1 MFAKTLSLKETG
13 RVCNCSE
20 PCSFLTFNPNN
31 LLLSVGGNLLE
42 KAKNEFEI
50 RRKNREERR
59 RKEKE
64 IKQTQAVDWKRVAF
78 F

>member
-1 MFAKTLSLKETG
+1 MG
-13 RVCNCSE
+13 RGMALY
-20 PCSFLTFNPNN
+20 FLTFNPNH

-50 RRKNREERR
+50 RRKNREERKR
-59 RKEKE
+59 EEKE
-64 IKQTQAVDWKRVAF
+64 IKQAQAVEWKGVVF